1 MQTAVQ
7 RELRTI
13 ATELIREMNKITGIT
28 TADQARRLNLHKGN
42 VAACINQGRI
52 QALGRD
58 TIDSLL
64 RMYGF
69 EFGEKEISIRES
81 EACPV
86 FHPRPLTDEMKN
98 GLKAVVN
105 RLRSLG
111 LQCSFRP
118 FNVETVVY
126 EIYQLGG
133 ILFATDG
140 EKRIWA
146 CVALNSE
153 KDGDLVPLFEELGC
167 VINPPVPI
175 REDAIESWLDSA
187 PHRSELLKYW
197 MTRSTYDGM
206 GPDLQWLDSTGKLVF
221 WP

>member
-1 MQTAVQ
+1 MQSAAQ

-13 ATELIREMNKITGIT
+13 ATDLIREMNKITGIT

-42 VAACINQGRI
+42 VSACINQGRI
-52 QALGRD
+52 QALGWY

-69 EFGEKEISIRES
+69 EFVEKEICIRES

-86 FHPRPLTDEMKN
+86 FHPIPFHDEMKN
-98 GLKAVVN
+98 GLKAVVE
-105 RLRSLG
+105 RLQNLG

-133 ILFATDG
+133 ILFASDDK
-140 EKRIWA
+140 KRIWA

-153 KDGDLVPLFEELGC
+153 KDGDLVPFFEELGC

-175 REDAIESWLDSA
+175 REDAIESWLVSA

-197 MTRSTYDGM
+197 MTRSTFVGM
-206 GPDLQWLDSTGKLVF
+206 GPDLEWVDSTGKLVF